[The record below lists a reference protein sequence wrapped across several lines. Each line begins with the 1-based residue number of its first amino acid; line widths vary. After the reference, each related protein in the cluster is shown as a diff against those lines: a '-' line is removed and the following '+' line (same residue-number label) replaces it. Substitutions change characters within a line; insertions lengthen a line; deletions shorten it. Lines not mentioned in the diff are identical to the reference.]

1 MKLVTDEVYNSVVIK
16 VKGKLRGGP
25 EAEDFNNI
33 LQKTISDNRK
43 NVIVDMSDVGFVNSS
58 GIGIL
63 VRGYTTMKN
72 AEGDLKFAGISD
84 KVKGVLAITKL
95 NSVFEQYPN
104 VEEAAKSFQ

>member
-1 MKLVTDEVYNSVVIK
+1 MKFIIDEVYNAKVIT

-33 LQKTISDNRK
+33 LQSTITNNKK
-43 NVIVDMSDVGFVNSS
+43 NVVVDLSDVGYVNSS

-63 VRGYTTMKN
+63 VRGFTTMKN
-72 AEGDLKFAGISD
+72 AEGDLKLAGISD

-95 NSVFEQYPN
+95 NSVFEQFPT
-104 VEEAAKSFQ
+104 VEEAAKSF